1 MKVRSQRR
9 EEHCERARESLKNSK
24 FIQSKVRVG
33 LTFFNMSSII
43 LIKGLTLMLL
53 IIVMLKKLGF

>member
-1 MKVRSQRR
+1 VKVRSQRR

-43 LIKGLTLMLL
+43 LKKGLTLM
-53 IIVMLKKLGF
+53 